1 MLLYKTLA
9 FTIYGKSHTKIINL
23 KYQLQHKIKNFNYL
37 MYHILYQIFKIIL
50 HISLKSMEERLVV
63 CQPSIRIYINKIE
76 NRIMFKINTE
86 YYHKLL
92 MPEMMKLLE
101 SNKSQITRD
110 EHGENV
116 PHLEIIEVILVHC
129 NVVNNDYQQDSGSL
143 NTFLPNKYL
152 VLNIFYF

>member
-1 MLLYKTLA
+1 
-9 FTIYGKSHTKIINL
+9 
-23 KYQLQHKIKNFNYL
+23 
-37 MYHILYQIFKIIL
+37 
-50 HISLKSMEERLVV
+50 
-63 CQPSIRIYINKIE
+63 
-76 NRIMFKINTE
+76 MFKINTE
-86 YYHKLL
+86 NYHKLL

-129 NVVNNDYQQDSGSL
+129 NVVSNDYQQDSGGL
-143 NTFLPNKYL
+143 YTFLPNKYL